1 MFIPKWRMR
10 GRPAAG
16 ALCACM
22 LVAACARAGSDPG
35 YPPAPPGAGTPRP
48 PAGGQT
54 PMVPASLQAMVR
66 LALDDAAR
74 RSGRD
79 AATLEVKLATQ
90 VTWPDGSIGCPQ
102 PDRMYTQ
109 ALVPGYRI
117 VIAAGSELL
126 EYHGAGQGAPGYCPP
141 ERLRAPAA
149 GSSRT

>member
-1 MFIPKWRMR
+1 
-10 GRPAAG
+10 
-16 ALCACM
+16 
-22 LVAACARAGSDPG
+22 
-35 YPPAPPGAGTPRP
+35 
-48 PAGGQT
+48 
-54 PMVPASLQAMVR
+54 MVPASLQAMVR

-79 AATLEVKLATQ
+79 AATLQVKLAEQ

-126 EYHGAGQGAPGYCPP
+126 EYHGAGQGTPGYCPP
-141 ERLRAPAA
+141 ERTRAPAA
-149 GSSRT
+149 GSSRI